1 MELIGVLGCIFMSWG
16 LYTIDLSEAAEL
28 KAVLVSGLVEKGIVA
43 FPVSASPLEHGVVT
57 QPVPQVPAQAV
68 GPSVSTPVAQGLPE
82 DPPMTLPRFE
92 PLSVESS
99 VGSKQDAK
107 LRVRLA
113 RLQLEK
119 EERER
124 EFQLRKE
131 LELRRLDAELARARE
146 VELKKVE
153 VEAETAVKLRQLEL
167 QQPSLL
173 PTASIRQADTPFDVG
188 KNSRLV
194 PVFRDTE
201 VDSYFESFERIAT
214 ALRWPRDSWAI
225 LLQCKLAEA
234 YRQRFRG
241 LKRGQGQSYLDFARE
256 KGVLFDRWCA
266 ACKATDLASIRE
278 LILIEEFKNCIAER
292 IAVYINEQKVSSL
305 QQAATLADEFV
316 LVHKT
321 SVSKYDRRDAPVKA
335 SEVPDAQHPKS
346 EVFVSR
352 PKADRK
358 CFFCFKSGHLI
369 ADCEAYKRKQS
380 VSTSRKPKG
389 VGLIKTMP
397 PVSRPPSPETPDEC
411 FKPFIFKGTVSLS
424 GKPEDK
430 REVTILRDTGGSQ
443 SLMLVSVLEFDEK
456 SDCDASVIVRGV
468 GMSFVPA
475 PLHRI
480 WVQSELASG
489 FFSVGV
495 RPSFPINGVD
505 FIMGNDIAG
514 GRVYPTPE
522 VTNNPVIE
530 PLFDALSQQHPDVF
544 PVSVLTR
551 SRAQQQGGGVDLS
564 ESVIGSILE
573 KDVMPCTDEGDNGAL
588 ESAQSVIEPAPES
601 GAPFLLTREALVKA
615 QKEDPS
621 LVKCFT
627 TAAQDKGGPYVIVKK
642 VSDTNYILD
651 TPERRRKTRLCHVN
665 MLKPYHTRDTSMT
678 ESSDTAGMAVP
689 GSVPVTLLS
698 VEVKGDDDLGT
709 LSEGQQ
715 YYWKVNAVTVSDSFP
730 LPCMEDCIDIIGPA
744 KFITKLDLLKGYWQV
759 PLTSRASDISA
770 FVTPDHF
777 MQYTVMAF
785 GMKNAPATFQ
795 RLMQLVLGDVPQCNV
810 YLDDVVLYTDTWADH
825 MSLLRAVFQRLAE
838 ASLTLN
844 LAKCEFGKATVT
856 YLGKQVGFGQVR
868 PVEAK
873 ITAILDYPSPT
884 TRRELRRFLGMTG
897 YYRCFCKNFS
907 VVVTPLTKLCS
918 PKVPFEW
925 SAQCQHA
932 FESAKSLLCS
942 TPVVAAP
949 NFSRP
954 FKLEVDASATGAGAV
969 LLQDDEEG
977 VWHPV
982 CYFSAKFKHH
992 QLNYSTIEKEAL
1004 ALLLALQHFTVYV
1017 GSSASPV
1024 TVFTDHNPLVFLNR
1038 MYNHNQRLMRWA
1050 LWPRIIIW

>member
-1 MELIGVLGCIFMSWG
+1 MATFDIAVFKGNPSLVQLDACRKR
-16 LYTIDLSEAAEL
+16 DLHAVASFYSISVSTALRKAEL
-28 KAVLVSGLVEKGIVA
+28 KAALVSGLVEKGIVA
-43 FPVSASPLEHGVVT
+43 LPVSASPLEHGVAS

-107 LRVRLA
+107 LRIRLA

-167 QQPSLL
+167 QQASLP
-173 PTASIRQADTPFDVG
+173 PTASIRQTDTPFDVG

-201 VDSYFESFERIAT
+201 VDSYFDSFERIAT
-214 ALRWPRDSWAI
+214 ALHWPRDSWAI
-225 LLQCKLAEA
+225 LLQCKLAGKAQEVCSSLSAEDSLDYDKLKSAILLAYELVPEA

-278 LILIEEFKNCIAER
+278 LMLIEEFKNCIAER

-305 QQAATLADEFV
+305 QQAATLADEFA

-321 SVSKYDRRDAPVKA
+321 SVSRYDRRDAPVKA
-335 SEVPDAQHPKS
+335 SEVPVAQHPRS
-346 EVFVSR
+346 EVLVSR

-430 REVTILRDTGGSQ
+430 REVAILRDTGGSQ
-443 SLMLVSVLEFDEK
+443 SLMLASVLEFDEK
-456 SDCDASVIVRGV
+456 SDCDASIIVRGV

-514 GRVYPTPE
+514 GKVYPTPE

-530 PLFDALSQQHPDVF
+530 PVLDALSQQHPDVF

-564 ESVIGSILE
+564 DSVIGSILE
-573 KDVMPCTDEGDNGAL
+573 KDVMPRTDEGDNGAL
-588 ESAQSVIEPAPES
+588 ESAQSVVEPAPES
-601 GAPFLLTREALVKA
+601 GAPFLLTRGALVKA

-621 LVKCFT
+621 LIKCFT
-627 TAAQDKGGPYVIVKK
+627 TAAQDKGGPYVIVRK
-642 VSDTNYILD
+642 VSDTNYILN

-665 MLKPYHTRDTSMT
+665 MLKPYHARDTGMT
-678 ESSDTAGMAVP
+678 EPSDTAGTAVLS
-689 GSVPVTLLS
+689 SVPVTLLS

-715 YYWKVNAVTVSDSFP
+715 CGRMDQ
-730 LPCMEDCIDIIGPA
+730 CED
-744 KFITKLDLLKGYWQV
+744 
-759 PLTSRASDISA
+759 R
-770 FVTPDHF
+770 
-777 MQYTVMAF
+777 
-785 GMKNAPATFQ
+785 
-795 RLMQLVLGDVPQCNV
+795 
-810 YLDDVVLYTDTWADH
+810 
-825 MSLLRAVFQRLAE
+825 
-838 ASLTLN
+838 
-844 LAKCEFGKATVT
+844 
-856 YLGKQVGFGQVR
+856 
-868 PVEAK
+868 
-873 ITAILDYPSPT
+873 
-884 TRRELRRFLGMTG
+884 
-897 YYRCFCKNFS
+897 
-907 VVVTPLTKLCS
+907 
-918 PKVPFEW
+918 
-925 SAQCQHA
+925 
-932 FESAKSLLCS
+932 
-942 TPVVAAP
+942 
-949 NFSRP
+949 
-954 FKLEVDASATGAGAV
+954 
-969 LLQDDEEG
+969 EEG
-977 VWHPV
+977 VPPSKSTLCGEHESQTKAQRNPPGPPPSSV
-982 CYFSAKFKHH
+982 SLQSDASKDAFFDFKVSAA
-992 QLNYSTIEKEAL
+992 E
-1004 ALLLALQHFTVYV
+1004 
-1017 GSSASPV
+1017 
-1024 TVFTDHNPLVFLNR
+1024 R
-1038 MYNHNQRLMRWA
+1038 
-1050 LWPRIIIW
+1050 